1 MKPLIVIDEAES
13 DIADAFG
20 FYLPRSEAVADRFLA
35 SIRAVLLRVQENPMA
50 FPRVNQVMRRAR
62 ILGFPHSVYFREDP
76 NLIVVVAVFHGRRHP
91 SIWKAR
97 R

>member
-1 MKPLIVIDEAES
+1 MKPLLVIDEAES

-20 FYLPRSEAVADRFLA
+20 FYLLRREAVADRFLA
-35 SIRAVLLRVQENPMA
+35 AIGALLLRIQENPTA
-50 FPRVNQVMRRAR
+50 FPRMNQIMRRAR